1 MINLFFVN
9 VLLSLSFLRL
19 FSKVIDQILKIGK
32 CYSKYYGKIIYFGA
46 IQHDKA
52 IKGDLN
58 IGVNIYV

>member
-32 CYSKYYGKIIYFGA
+32 YYGKIIYFGA